1 MHQISNRILAGVISS
16 IVLLPISSIAAEA
29 PTSESLNP
37 SPGQWTTVVAI
48 LDSSNNHYL
57 LKTSVKNTPEQCM
70 TALQDTATHVQAA
83 GGVIWT
89 DPQKNVISYEKKAG
103 YAERGSKVLELRCV
117 LEPFE
122 AELVKK

>member
-1 MHQISNRILAGVISS
+1 MNKISNRILAGLISS
-16 IVLLPISSIAAEA
+16 IVLLPMSASAAEA
-29 PTSESLNP
+29 PSSELLNP
-37 SPGQWTTVVAI
+37 VAGQWTSVVAI

-57 LKTSVKNTPEQCM
+57 LKTSVNNTPEQCM

-89 DPQKNVISYEKKAG
+89 DPQKNVISYEKKVG

-117 LEPFE
+117 LEPF
-122 AELVKK
+122 AVELVKK